1 MIKSDKFPGDCL
13 FFIFEQDFEL
23 YPGGKI
29 PGSGHASGDKPPDR
43 SDPSAS
49 SSAEVPHP
57 RGQKRNMDAAPEV
70 VPARSSAVDM
80 VALVNAACR
89 QGVGDIVWLGY
100 NPKTNSGKPG
110 CWNAPRVKFGTQ
122 LICLTKQGA
131 GSIQLVMGTDFW
143 KAQHIDMWLLK
154 FCQDH
159 RFSGGRCSYVFP
171 PVGCF
176 GSHDSECC
184 PDKGARSSLWKEDY
198 TAVGTRPSEDMKS
211 HRSKNVYGMTEGGTS
226 YCDLKCSLKD
236 EYFSGQTGFWRT
248 YVQLEV
254 NVTDSTTKDTQL
266 LTRRRRREHT
276 NLKWRNQ
283 TDSPKEVYR

>member
-89 QGVGDIVWLGY
+89 HGVGDVVWLGY

-122 LICLTKQGA
+122 LICLT
-131 GSIQLVMGTDFW
+131 
-143 KAQHIDMWLLK
+143 
-154 FCQDH
+154 
-159 RFSGGRCSYVFP
+159 
-171 PVGCF
+171 
-176 GSHDSECC
+176 
-184 PDKGARSSLWKEDY
+184 
-198 TAVGTRPSEDMKS
+198 
-211 HRSKNVYGMTEGGTS
+211 
-226 YCDLKCSLKD
+226 
-236 EYFSGQTGFWRT
+236 
-248 YVQLEV
+248 
-254 NVTDSTTKDTQL
+254 
-266 LTRRRRREHT
+266 
-276 NLKWRNQ
+276 
-283 TDSPKEVYR
+283 